1 MNLHLSQSDG
11 FLRVAAASPKI
22 RVADVEGNAEVALA
36 AVRDAAERGVRA
48 LVLPELNLCGYTAAD
63 LFHNR
68 TLLHACETAL
78 AHILDET
85 RELPIVFTVGLP
97 VAVAENI
104 YNCAAMCCAGELLGL
119 TAKKYLP
126 NYGEFYERR
135 WFAPAPADP
144 VWVEFAGQGPVPLGS
159 GLVYRCCDEGAE
171 DMVLSVEVCEDLW
184 VPAPPST
191 EMALAGATVIL
202 NPSASDEIIG
212 KADYRRSL
220 ISNQSARLYC
230 AYAYADAS
238 EGESTTDMVFAGE
251 NLIYE
256 NGSKLAATK
265 LLTCDM
271 VVADV
276 DLDRLVAERRR
287 STTWT
292 RADDV
297 PEATIVEFSFE
308 GVLAEEPV
316 LRDACDIDRVF
327 PRAPF
332 VPVDHGDLAER
343 CETIL
348 DLQTAGLKTRLAHTG
363 TKAAV
368 IGLSGGLDS
377 TLALLVTVRAFDALG
392 LPRTGI
398 TAVSMPG
405 FGTTSRTRG
414 NAEKLAE
421 AYMAIN
427 SGVTVKVQ
435 QSDSST
441 GMTSAIEGLC
451 DIGMASREV
460 KDSEKEQG
468 LDVTTICMDG
478 IAVVV
483 NNDNTV
489 DNLSLEQVRQIF
501 TGEVT
506 NWKEVGGADAAI
518 TVINRASGSGTRAT
532 FEAAVLGDTKVPDT
546 FKPQE
551 QDSSGTAAKMVAST
565 PGAISYL
572 AFSYYDDTVKALKV
586 GGVEPKEANVED
598 NSWTIWAYE
607 HMYTAADPDETTK
620 AFIDYMMS
628 DDVQGELVEAQG
640 YIPVSGMKVEKDA
653 SGKVT
658 KK

>member
-36 AVRDAAERGVRA
+36 AVREAVEHGVRA

-68 TLLHACETAL
+68 TLLHACEAAL
-78 AHILDET
+78 VHILDET
-85 RELPIVFTVGLP
+85 RELPIVFTIGLP

-104 YNCAAMCCAGELLGL
+104 YNCAAVCCAGELLGL

-159 GLVYRCCDEGAE
+159 GLVYRCCDGSAE
-171 DMVLSVEVCEDLW
+171 DLVLGVEVCEALW

-271 VVADV
+271 AI
-276 DLDRLVAERRR
+276 AE
-287 STTWT
+287 
-292 RADDV
+292 V
-297 PEATIVEFSFE
+297 E
-308 GVLAEEPV
+308 GVLTDEPV

-332 VPVDHGDLAER
+332 VPADHGDLAER

-405 FGTTSRTRG
+405 FGTTHRTKS
-414 NAEKLAE
+414 NAESLARDL
-421 AYMAIN
+421 
-427 SGVTVKVQ
+427 GV
-435 QSDSST
+435 
-441 GMTSAIEGLC
+441 GF
-451 DIGMASREV
+451 REV
-460 KDSEKEQG
+460 SIHAAGDQHFMNIEHDPAAQ
-468 LDVTTICMDG
+468 DVTYENSQARERTQILMDLANQAG
-478 IAVVV
+478 GFVIGTGDLSELALGWATYNGDHMSMYAVNASVPKTLVRHLVRYAADVFGGRIAEVLLDILDTPVSPE
-483 NNDNTV
+483 
-489 DNLSLEQVRQIF
+489 LLPP
-501 TGEVT
+501 TGDGEIAQKT
-506 NWKEVGGADAAI
+506 EDLVGPYELHDYFLYYLLRFG
-518 TVINRASGSGTRAT
+518 
-532 FEAAVLGDTKVPDT
+532 FE
-546 FKPQE
+546 
-551 QDSSGTAAKMVAST
+551 
-565 PGAISYL
+565 PGKIYRM
-572 AFSYYDDTVKALKV
+572 ALKSFEGVYDAKTVHTWLRTFYRRFFAQQFKRSCLPDGPKV
-586 GGVEPKEANVED
+586 GSVTLSPRGDWRMP
-598 NSWTIWAYE
+598 S
-607 HMYTAADPDETTK
+607 
-620 AFIDYMMS
+620 
-628 DDVQGELVEAQG
+628 
-640 YIPVSGMKVEKDA
+640 DA
-653 SGKVT
+653 SSRLWLAQIDALNAID
-658 KK
+658 